1 MMPPPRDRLTRL
13 RYGIHEFFYTLMSF
27 PRAWRFMRNHRLWVG
42 LRQYGWV
49 ARALV
54 VIGVFVGLFMI
65 SEVVDW
71 YEEHTE
77 APLTALAIGED
88 SLLLLLVTDAY
99 ESLSDG
105 VLNWIVLV
113 LLEVVIY
120 HFMRRT
126 LQVVVGKEVEEAHK
140 FKPFFDAQKR
150 MLLVSLGSV
159 TVQEILLELGD
170 DLLPGFVSA
179 CFSLAVQ
186 ATILGFAIADNYA
199 EQFELTKT
207 QSYRYFYRHYLGICM
222 GLGLPLFLMLKV
234 PVVGT
239 LLGPLVTSVA
249 AAIVLREKSDLHLVG
264 YRMSEKEQ
272 RKADKKAAKRARKE
286 ARRAARRGSRAT
298 ETT

>member
-1 MMPPPRDRLTRL
+1 MMPPPDRDRLTRL

-27 PRAWRFMRNHRLWVG
+27 PRAWRFMLNHRLWVG

-54 VIGVFVGLFMI
+54 VVGVLMGLFMI

-71 YEEHTE
+71 YEDHAE
-77 APLTALAIGED
+77 APLTALAVGED
-88 SLLLLLVTDAY
+88 SLLLRLITDAY
-99 ESLSDG
+99 ESLSEG
-105 VLNWIVLV
+105 VLNWVVLV

-126 LQVVVGKEVEEAHK
+126 LQVVVGKDVEEAHK
-140 FKPFFDAQKR
+140 FKPFLDAQKR
-150 MLLVSLGSV
+150 MIVVSFFSV
-159 TVQEILLELGD
+159 IVQEILVELGE
-170 DLLPGFVSA
+170 DLLPSIIAWWFALG
-179 CFSLAVQ
+179 VQ

-199 EQFELTKT
+199 EQFDLTKT
-207 QSYRYFYRHYLGICM
+207 QSYRYFYRHYIGICM

-249 AAIVLREKSDLHLVG
+249 AAIVLREKADLHLVG
-264 YRMSEKEQ
+264 YQMSEKEQ

-286 ARRAARRGSRAT
+286 ARRAARRSAKT
-298 ETT
+298 A